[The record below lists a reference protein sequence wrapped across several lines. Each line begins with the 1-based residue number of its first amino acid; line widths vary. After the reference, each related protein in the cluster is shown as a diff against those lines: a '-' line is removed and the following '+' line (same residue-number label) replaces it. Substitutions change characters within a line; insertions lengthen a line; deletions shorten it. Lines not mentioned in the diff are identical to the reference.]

1 MPTTE
6 FQEVKYKVSID
17 ADERKIKTLNK
28 LGKTLE
34 TLSKVNIDSEKFDK
48 LISSL
53 SRIGDMNLKGSA
65 KHLDKMANS
74 LKAIG
79 NVTKQLDDKAFSKI
93 ENLNFNKSANSVNRL
108 TDSIKDL
115 SSASKTLDVSKAKII
130 NDDVPPAI
138 PQTSTL
144 PALPEQMATSSKPA
158 AKMPPVP
165 QTKHAPYGRISQK
178 FEDWRIRRA
187 EKAAKPSRLPNQ
199 PPEVTSGMK
208 YDGYAGKASQAVE
221 SKFGGVSHS
230 IVNGFT
236 KMAHGVENVMGKVVN
251 KVTDAFDDIPS
262 KIKPKI
268 SALGN
273 AVKSGLKSA
282 FSGAGKVMVAPFTAT
297 MNKLSS
303 GIKSFAGKFHG
314 LLRIMAN
321 VTLYRAAGIGLEL
334 ISDGFKEGIEN
345 LYKWDSIASG
355 SFQKTMDSLATSMQY
370 LKNSFGAL
378 VAPLLQAVA
387 PAIEYITDK
396 VVECVNW
403 FNQLISS
410 MTGKTSYYKALRK
423 PAEYTDNYA
432 DAMDEAA
439 ESTKK
444 AQKEAKKWILGF
456 DEINRLGSNKDNSST
471 SGKKDAADKFKEQ
484 YDGMFEEVP
493 IESNVSDLADRIKQS
508 IENQDWK
515 GLGTLLGN
523 KVNDA
528 VNSIP
533 FGEYGKKFGEGMN
546 AIVQTGYWTL
556 KTIDFNNIG
565 AKGAEFC
572 NEFMRSFD
580 FEYLGRF
587 LVRGVTGCFD
597 TLIGFFTNL
606 DFGLVAK
613 SISDF
618 FLGVYREAN
627 EWIESIDW
635 GNLGLT
641 MYNQIKA
648 FLTNIDWSGLTTE
661 MFRLL
666 GNTIR
671 GSVQFL
677 CGFFGGIWDDVAA
690 WWARDIKADTF
701 SGVVSNLWKSLTN
714 AIGNVGNWVK
724 KNVIDPFMNALIG
737 KENWDKCQKEIQKR
751 IDQIKKPFKALKRWI
766 DNLVQGWQNF
776 WNGVANFFGF
786 GGRNDN
792 KNNNVD
798 LSVNYHANTY
808 DPLTRSAVDG
818 KAHSVNST
826 VSYDAYN
833 ISRSPMAT
841 AAFNGETYQ
850 ANATA
855 NVSDKNTSRNK
866 QFGSM
871 YETGSVKTSMNTN
884 ISTTNKAGTATQK
897 ALIDDGKVNGS
908 MPVGMTAVNNA
919 NTNTTKSLI
928 SNGRANAELPT
939 SINPNINTSSQTTSE
954 LLQWGSATGNFGVDV
969 HNRTYSNI
977 NRFLTGN
984 SAGVVDVTMRVTK
997 RNSGFKAQGGQ
1008 MYFTEMA
1015 TGGSF
1020 HNGRWHEIPQYAR
1033 GTLNAGSMFVAGEAG
1048 PELVGHIGSRTEVL
1062 NQSQLGSVMYNSVQ
1076 RAMKAFTPKVSTDGN
1091 VEGILLKILEAI
1103 RVVAEKDYTTEITS
1117 GDIQKAFNRKAV
1129 RTG

>member
-1 MPTTE
+1 MPTSE
-6 FQEVKYKVSID
+6 FQEVKFKVSIE
-17 ADERKIKTLNK
+17 ADERKIKSLNK

-34 TLSKVNIDSEKFDK
+34 RLSKVNLDSTKFDK
-48 LISSL
+48 LVSSL
-53 SRIGDMNLKGSA
+53 SRLGDMNLKGSA
-65 KHLDKMANS
+65 KHLDKMAKS
-74 LKAIG
+74 LEAIG
-79 NVTKQLDDKAFSKI
+79 NVTRKLDDKSFSKI
-93 ENLNFNKSANSVNRL
+93 ENLNFTKSANSVNKF

-115 SSASKTLDVSKAKII
+115 SSASKALDLTTAKTV
-130 NDDVPPAI
+130 NDDLLPPIPQAATVPPTPAYNTPPI
-138 PQTSTL
+138 PADSTI
-144 PALPEQMATSSKPA
+144 
-158 AKMPPVP
+158 PPVP
-165 QTKHAPYGRISQK
+165 VHKGAPYGKLSQK
-178 FEDWRIRRA
+178 FEDWKTRRA
-187 EKAAKPSRLPNQ
+187 MRQAKPSTTPDQ
-199 PPEVTSGMK
+199 PPPVTGREK
-208 YDGYAGKASQAVE
+208 YDGYAGKASQFTE
-221 SKFGGVSHS
+221 KHFGGLSKGAVGMFTGLANGIHSVMAKITSS
-230 IVNGFT
+230 IVG
-236 KMAHGVENVMGKVVN
+236 
-251 KVTDAFDDIPS
+251 AFDDLPS
-262 KIKPKI
+262 KVKPKI
-268 SALGN
+268 ATLGN

-282 FSGAGKVMVAPFTAT
+282 LGTAGKVMVAPFTAT

-303 GIKSFAGKFHG
+303 SLKTFTGKFHG
-314 LLRIMAN
+314 LLGKIAN
-321 VTLYRAAGIGLEL
+321 VAIYRAAGIGLEL

-387 PAIEYITDK
+387 PAIELITNK
-396 VVECVNW
+396 IVECVNW
-403 FNQLISS
+403 FNQLLSS
-410 MTGKTSYYKALRK
+410 MTGKTTYYKALRK

-432 DAMDEAA
+432 DAMDKAA
-439 ESTKK
+439 QSTKK
-444 AQKEAKKWILGF
+444 AEKEAKKWILGF
-456 DEINRLGSNKDNSST
+456 DEINRLGSNKDSSNA
-471 SGKKDAADKFKEQ
+471 SNKLDAAEKFKEE

-493 IESNVSDLADRIKQS
+493 IEQNISDLAQRMKDA
-508 IENQDWK
+508 IENQDWR

-528 VNSIP
+528 INSIP
-533 FGEYGKKFGEGMN
+533 FGEYGKRFGEAMN
-546 AIVQTGYWTL
+546 GVVQTGYWTL
-556 KTIDFNNIG
+556 KTIDFTNIG

-572 NEFMRSFD
+572 NEFMRAFD

-587 LVRGVTGCFD
+587 LVRGLTSCFD
-597 TLIGFFTNL
+597 TMIGFFTNL

-641 MYNQIKA
+641 VYTKIKD
-648 FLTNIDWSGLTTE
+648 FLTNIDWSGLTYE
-661 MFRLL
+661 MFRFL

-671 GSVQFL
+671 AHVDFL

-701 SGVVSNLWKSLTN
+701 TGVVSNLWKAVTT
-714 AIGNVGNWVK
+714 AIGNIGAWVK
-724 KNVIDPFMNALIG
+724 ANIIDPFMNALIG

-751 IDQIKKPFKALKRWI
+751 IDQIKKPFEALKRWI

-977 NRFLTGN
+977 NTFLTGN
-984 SAGVVDVTMRVTK
+984 SAGVVDVTMRLTK
-997 RNSGFKAQGGQ
+997 KNSGFMAQGGQ

-1015 TGGSF
+1015 TGGAF

-1103 RVVAEKDYTTEITS
+1103 RVIAEKDYTTEITS